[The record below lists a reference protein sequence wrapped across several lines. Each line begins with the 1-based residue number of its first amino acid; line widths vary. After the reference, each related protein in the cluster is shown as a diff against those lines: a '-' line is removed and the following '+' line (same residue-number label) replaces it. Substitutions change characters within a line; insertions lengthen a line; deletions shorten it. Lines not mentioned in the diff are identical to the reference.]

1 MSHVSNQVTR
11 WCHRR
16 RATWCIGISKGGVC
30 RPLRSL
36 WTARAVTSIPRSRS
50 SRLLS
55 ARGQPSWL
63 GARGGSVLTRERII
77 SVIERFPPSAG
88 HLAALCDGR
97 MPSQNAGARVAPSTN
112 EVTVTFVRDANK
124 YQPDEALSARPDLR
138 TGRTIPL
145 RWRTAR
151 PAYARRGPQLGG
163 QARDDRRARL
173 ASSTARWRERP

>member
-1 MSHVSNQVTR
+1 VVGREARGPMEAF
-11 WCHRR
+11 WKPRR
-16 RATWCIGISKGGVC
+16 VR
-30 RPLRSL
+30 RP
-36 WTARAVTSIPRSRS
+36 ARAPGS
-50 SRLLS
+50 S
-55 ARGQPSWL
+55 GQPSWL

-88 HLAALCDGR
+88 HLAAFCDGR